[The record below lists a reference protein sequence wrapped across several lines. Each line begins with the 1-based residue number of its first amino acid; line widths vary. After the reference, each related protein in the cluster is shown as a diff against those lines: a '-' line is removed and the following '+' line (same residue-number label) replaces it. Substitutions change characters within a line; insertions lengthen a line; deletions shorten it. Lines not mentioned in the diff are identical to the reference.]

1 MLKYVC
7 SRKRAQPRLVNLTFG
22 VVCVTRMAGMAA
34 IEFSMRRG
42 LTPQRPEGFGEGEL
56 AGREPGYRL
65 SRRRGVM
72 PLLLFCHINMSYM
85 FRRGLDVSEI
95 AEMCWKPRRHM
106 KRKSSFSV
114 NQFRIGA
121 ATERGRGHRRARRRQ
136 DGTCKRT
143 QRAQSA
149 AWAIQCR
156 AVLPYRQEE

>member
-72 PLLLFCHINMSYM
+72 PLLLFATSI
-85 FRRGLDVSEI
+85 GLI
-95 AEMCWKPRRHM
+95 C
-106 KRKSSFSV
+106 
-114 NQFRIGA
+114 
-121 ATERGRGHRRARRRQ
+121 
-136 DGTCKRT
+136 
-143 QRAQSA
+143 SA
-149 AWAIQCR
+149 ADLMFPRLRKCAGSHGGI
-156 AVLPYRQEE
+156 